1 MADNAESAGPP
12 STTSGPFLAVDHK
25 TVHFEVEG
33 LVYHVCRYGFET
45 YSLSVF
51 RDMFALPQGSHEESA
66 VGATSEEGATRENP
80 IKLMGCTTSEF
91 QSLIEVMYPR
101 QLSGPPALT
110 KEEWIGVLKV
120 ARLWDMPAVA
130 KVAIEKLS
138 IMDLKPVEKIKL
150 GKEHGVP
157 KWLKEGYIALVDDL
171 SIVSQKEME
180 TLSWQT
186 AFRVLWARDQ
196 IARKQEGEGGSGGLW
211 TRMGTLYCGYCSAQH
226 RSHRRQISNPQT
238 SCSYCNN
245 VPATSGYGLIVLDNT
260 ALTTATPPPGDKSKL
275 VADKV
280 AEVFEEDLKEAE
292 LRDTAVPEVAD
303 T

>member
-1 MADNAESAGPP
+1 M
-12 STTSGPFLAVDHK
+12 
-25 TVHFEVEG
+25 
-33 LVYHVCRYGFET
+33 
-45 YSLSVF
+45 
-51 RDMFALPQGSHEESA
+51 
-66 VGATSEEGATRENP
+66 GASSEEGATHENP
-80 IKLMGCTTSEF
+80 IKLTGCTTSEF

-110 KEEWIGVLKV
+110 KEEWTGVLKV
-120 ARLWDMPAVA
+120 ARLWDMPVVA

-138 IMDLKPVEKIKL
+138 AMDLKAVEKIRL

-196 IARKQEGEGGSGGLW
+196 IARKQEADGGSGGLW
-211 TRMGTLYCGYCSAQH
+211 NRMGILHCGYCSWQNRAL
-226 RSHRRQISNPQT
+226 RQVSTTQT
-238 SCSYCNN
+238 ACSYCNY
-245 VPATSGYGLIVLDNT
+245 VPATSGYGLTIRDLNA
-260 ALTTATPPPGDKSKL
+260 ALTRATPPPGDKSKL

>member
-80 IKLMGCTTSEF
+80 IKLTGCTTSEF

-110 KEEWIGVLKV
+110 KEEWTGVLKL

-130 KVAIEKLS
+130 KVSIEKLS
-138 IMDLKPVEKIKL
+138 AMNLKAVEKIKL

-157 KWLKEGYIALVDDL
+157 KWLKEGYIALVGDL

-196 IARKQEGEGGSGGLW
+196 IARKQEADGGSGGLW
-211 TRMGTLYCGYCSAQH
+211 TRMGTLYCGCCVSCGDGNCEV
-226 RSHRRQISNPQT
+226 STPQT
-238 SCSYCNN
+238 ACSFCGN
-245 VPATSGYGLIVLDNT
+245 VPATSGYGLVILDST
-260 ALTTATPPPGDKSKL
+260 ALTTTTPPPGDKSKL